1 MNIQPQYVNLEAFF
15 HKRLFR
21 IPEYQRAYSWERKH
35 RYDLFNDIKESHLAG
50 NSEGHFMSTVVCL
63 RKDKTFIS
71 TDEYQALEIV
81 DGQQRV
87 TTLILLFRAIVNN
100 LDSSNEK
107 EHKIRNEILDLLV
120 KPDQVSLLL
129 LQTNHDTSG
138 YFADYL
144 RKGNHPTAKKAKTLA
159 DHALLTAME
168 DCEKFVVDW
177 KSDKGSLDSLVRH
190 IKNRLSFILHE
201 ISDERMVYT
210 VFEVLNSRGLD
221 VSWFDRL
228 KSMLM
233 AVIFENSTGN
243 KEEIL
248 TEVREFWSQIYH
260 IVGLRLGMSTE
271 ALRFAAT
278 LKSPSIPYRPLS
290 AEVAAKQLRDQ
301 TEDAPD
307 KVIEISEWIKS
318 VTKAVDRL
326 MKDSR
331 RNAVTKIVQARI
343 VAVAVYLRSNLRS
356 NEKTQIL
363 KKWESVTFRIY
374 GLHGS
379 DARKCVGDYV
389 SLAWRIVNENLN
401 ATEIMEI
408 LSAIGE
414 SYPLHKSMLY
424 RTNCYEGWE
433 EELRYFICKYE
444 EYLSREAGQKFDNK
458 QWIRIWEKS
467 ASDSIEHILP
477 QSSKSK
483 HRHWLG
489 NLMILPPGL
498 NSGLRDKK
506 PKDKA
511 EDYIKTG
518 LLSAQQVGNN
528 IKKSGKWLRRDI
540 IKRETQLIEW
550 AMEEWKD

>member
-1 MNIQPQYVNLEAFF
+1 MNIQPQYVNLETFF

-35 RYDLFNDIKESHLAG
+35 RDDLFNDIKESYQAR
-50 NSEGHFMSTVVCL
+50 NSDGHFMSTVVCL
-63 RKDKTFIS
+63 LKDKISIS
-71 TDEYQALEIV
+71 TDEYDALEIV

-87 TTLILLFRAIVNN
+87 TTLILLFRAIFNN
-100 LDSSNEK
+100 LDSSNKK
-107 EHKIRNEILDLLV
+107 EREIRNEIKHLLV

-129 LQTNHDTSG
+129 LQTNHDTNG
-138 YFADYL
+138 YFARYV
-144 RKGNHPTAKKAKTLA
+144 RKGNHPAPKIAKTLA
-159 DHALLTAME
+159 DQALLTAMD
-168 DCEKFVVDW
+168 DCEKFVVEW
-177 KSDKGSLDSLVRH
+177 KADKGSLDSLVKH
-190 IKNRLSFILHE
+190 IKYRLRFILHE
-201 ISDERMVYT
+201 ISDEKMVYT

-243 KEEIL
+243 KDEVL
-248 TEVREFWSQIYH
+248 TEVREFWSQIYR
-260 IVGLRLGMSTE
+260 IVGLRPGTSTE

-278 LKSPSIPYRPLS
+278 LKCPIIPYRPLS
-290 AEVAAKQLRDQ
+290 EEVSAKQLRDQ
-301 TEDAPD
+301 TEDSPE

-318 VTKAVDRL
+318 VTKAVDHL
-326 MKDSR
+326 MKDNT
-331 RNAVTKIVQARI
+331 RNAVTKIVQARM
-343 VAVAVYLRSNLRS
+343 VAVAVYLRSDLS
-356 NEKTQIL
+356 KDEKIQIL
-363 KKWESVTFRIY
+363 RTWENVTFRIY

-389 SLAWRIVNENLN
+389 SLAWRIVNENPDF
-401 ATEIMEI
+401 AEIMDSI
-408 LSAIGE
+408 PKLGE
-414 SYPLHKSMLY
+414 DYPLREDTL
-424 RTNCYEGWE
+424 RQTNCYEGWE
-433 EELRYFICKYE
+433 EELRYFFYRYE
-444 EYLSREAGQKFDNK
+444 EYLSRQAGQKFDNK

-467 ASDSIEHILP
+467 ATDSIEHILP
-477 QSSKSK
+477 QSSNSR

-498 NSGLRDKK
+498 NSGLKDKK

-518 LLSAQQVGNN
+518 LLSAQKVGNY
-528 IKKSGKWLRRDI
+528 IKKSGKWLRSDI
-540 IKRETQLIEW
+540 IKRETHLIEW

>member
-1 MNIQPQYVNLEAFF
+1 MNIQPQYVNLETFF

-50 NSEGHFMSTVVCL
+50 NSDGHFMSTVVCL
-63 RKDKTFIS
+63 RKDKIFIS
-71 TDEYQALEIV
+71 TNEYQALEIV

-144 RKGNHPTAKKAKTLA
+144 RKGNHPTPKKAKTLA

-233 AVIFENSTGN
+233 AVIFENSAGN

-248 TEVREFWSQIYH
+248 TEVREYWSQIYH

-278 LKSPSIPYRPLS
+278 LNYPVTPHRPLS
-290 AEVAAKQLRDQ
+290 EEVAAKQLRDQ
-301 TEDAPD
+301 TEDSPE

-318 VTKAVDRL
+318 VTSAVDRL
-326 MKDSR
+326 MKDSS
-331 RNAVTKIVQARI
+331 RNAVTKISQARM
-343 VAVAVYLRSNLRS
+343 VAVAVYLRSNLR
-356 NEKTQIL
+356 NDEKREIL
-363 KKWESVTFRIY
+363 KKWENVTFRIY
-374 GLHGS
+374 VLHGS

-389 SLAWRIVNENLN
+389 SLAWRIVNEKLN
-401 ATEIMEI
+401 ATEIIDI
-408 LSAIGE
+408 LSSLGE
-414 SYPLHKSMLY
+414 SYPLQKTRLY
-424 RTNCYEGWE
+424 RTNCYEGWQ
-433 EELRYFICKYE
+433 EELRYIIYKYE

-477 QSSKSK
+477 QSSKRK

-518 LLSAQQVGNN
+518 LLTCISHHG
-528 IKKSGKWLRRDI
+528 
-540 IKRETQLIEW
+540 
-550 AMEEWKD
+550 ME